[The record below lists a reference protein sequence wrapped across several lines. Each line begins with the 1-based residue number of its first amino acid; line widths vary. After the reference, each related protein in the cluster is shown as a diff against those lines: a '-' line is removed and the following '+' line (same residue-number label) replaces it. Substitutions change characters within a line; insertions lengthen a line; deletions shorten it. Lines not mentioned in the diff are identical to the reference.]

1 VKLELYFLCIYK
13 RGYFMRKL
21 CSKVLVFTL
30 VVGSL
35 LPAMQSKAAEGRV
48 QNDKASVQ
56 TVANSHKYLAS
67 KKSQSGLKLNNLFI
81 EDLSLDYGAISKK
94 CNDKLTPEHVGHGE
108 YCTEIPYTN
117 NCSYYFDTYDPD
129 LNYELKDTSPCI
141 RVEGPLN
148 EILSGF
154 KAGSTKRMSVKSF
167 IKLLK
172 KNNYNVKYKYRKGE
186 LTSYYVSDEFEEVT
200 FKIKKSGKVTYC
212 LHVGVSSKDNSVS
225 PDSITWL
232 FVKK

>member
-1 VKLELYFLCIYK
+1 
-13 RGYFMRKL
+13 MRKL

-48 QNDKASVQ
+48 QNDKAFVQ

-117 NCSYYFDTYDPD
+117 NCSYYFDTFD
-129 LNYELKDTSPCI
+129 LDLTYELKDTSPCI

-154 KAGSTKRMSVKSF
+154 NAGSNKKMSVKSF

-172 KNNYNVKYKYRKGE
+172 KNNFNVKYKFRKGE
-186 LTSYYVSDEFEEVT
+186 LNSYYLAEEFEEVT
-200 FKIKKSGKVTYC
+200 FKTKKSSKITYC
-212 LHVGVSSKDNSVS
+212 LHIGVSSKDKSVS
-225 PDSITWL
+225 PYSITWL

>member
-1 VKLELYFLCIYK
+1 
-13 RGYFMRKL
+13 MRKL
-21 CSKVLVFTL
+21 CSKILVFTL
-30 VVGSL
+30 VAGSL
-35 LPAMQSKAAEGRV
+35 LPVMQPKAAEGRV
-48 QNDKASVQ
+48 QNDKAFAK
-56 TVANSHKYLAS
+56 TVAHSHKYLAS
-67 KKSQSGLKLNNLFI
+67 KKSQSGLKLNKLFI

-200 FKIKKSGKVTYC
+200 FKTKKSGKTTYC
-212 LHVGVSSKDNSVS
+212 LHIGVSGKDKSVAPS
-225 PDSITWL
+225 SITWL